1 MDPKARIA
9 GSRLWS
15 SAPALLT
22 TAGLLW
28 ALVAALDPA
37 RPSGAIGGVLCCAAA
52 LALQRRRGGSLRPF
66 VLTAILSA
74 ALGIAVWVHPDFKR
88 GDFRPYFAYL
98 RSAAFDH
105 DLDFANDFEGW
116 GLQPKSLTAT
126 GHRRTSVPL
135 GPALVWSP
143 FFAAAHVYVVL
154 DRAIGSHRY
163 SADGNSPPY
172 LRSALVGTVCIA
184 VLGAWLLVTV
194 LERRLPR
201 PIAALAVLA
210 AIATSPILV
219 YVFVDPGQSHGSAF
233 GLACLGIWAAERIE
247 RRPTAGAWAVA
258 GLVTGLTFLMRL
270 QAFVFGL
277 VFLPIA
283 VAGLVRRSLRPWW
296 LALAFVAALVAASPQ
311 FFAWHAIYGSWFPP
325 GGGGA
330 ASAAAVPGERIDLLT
345 RPDRFFDFSAPY
357 LAYVLFSSDRGLFA
371 WSPGLLAAFVA
382 LVLGLRRWGLIG
394 LGGLLVALATMWFNG
409 SYVLWWSGGDAFGG
423 RRFDVV
429 IPFLALGYGSL
440 LTFLAA
446 RPLLTPSLL
455 LVALGVWNAG
465 LARMWRH
472 GGLPDVAEA
481 RVVLGLQSDQAQQL
495 SEDALGRIAGP
506 RGRALAYGL
515 FDGRFFF
522 SNSVHDGVVDV
533 GSSEQPFLTG
543 GWSRPINEAGPPTF
557 RQVFL
562 PRACVRIPLLRP
574 VEMEA
579 TVTARTPARLGV
591 QPMTVTLNDK
601 PVARLALEPEW
612 TEQAAPLPA
621 TMMIPGENLL
631 CLEFEGALPGPP
643 HQRVAAWVR
652 RIVVH

>member
-1 MDPKARIA
+1 MDPKAKTE

-15 SAPALLT
+15 SAPALLAS
-22 TAGLLW
+22 AGLLW

-37 RPSGAIGGVLCCAAA
+37 RPSGAAGGALLCAVA
-52 LALQRRRGGSLRPF
+52 LALQRRRGRALRPF
-66 VLTAILSA
+66 VLTTVLSV
-74 ALGIAVWVHPDFKR
+74 ALGIGAWVHPDFGR
-88 GDFRPYFAYL
+88 GDFWPYFAYL

-116 GLQPKSLTAT
+116 GLDPKSLTAT
-126 GHRRTSVPL
+126 GHRRTAVPL

-154 DRAIGSHRY
+154 DRAVGSHRY
-163 SADGNSPPY
+163 SADGNSTPY
-172 LRSALVGTVCIA
+172 VRSALAGTVCIA
-184 VLGAWLLVTV
+184 VLGAWLLVGV

-201 PIAALAVLA
+201 PIALLAVLA
-210 AIATSPILV
+210 AVGTSPILV
-219 YVFVDPGQSHGSAF
+219 YTFVDPGQSHGSAF
-233 GLACLGIWAAERIE
+233 GLACLGIWAAERIQ
-247 RRPTAGAWAVA
+247 RRPTSGAWAVA
-258 GLVTGLTFLMRL
+258 GIVTGLTFLMRL

-283 VAGLVRRSLRPWW
+283 IVGLARRTLRPWW
-296 LALAFVAALVAASPQ
+296 LVLGFLAALGAASPQ
-311 FFAWHAIYGSWFPP
+311 FLAWHAIYGSWFPP

-330 ASAAAVPGERIDLLT
+330 TRVATAPGQSVDLLT
-345 RPDRFFDFSAPY
+345 QPGRFFDFSAPY
-357 LAYVLFSSDRGLFA
+357 LSYVLFSTDRGLFA

-394 LGGLLVALATMWFNG
+394 LGGLLVAFATAWFNG

-440 LTFLAA
+440 LAFLAA
-446 RPLLTPSLL
+446 RPLLAPSLL
-455 LVALGVWNAG
+455 VVALGVWNAG

-495 SEDALGRIAGP
+495 SEDVLGRVAGQ
-506 RGRALAYGL
+506 RGRALAYGF

-522 SNSVHDGVVDV
+522 SNSVHDGVVDL
-533 GSSEQPFLTG
+533 GSSDQEFLTG
-543 GWSRPINEAGPPTF
+543 GWSKPINQAGPPAF

-562 PRACVRIPLLRP
+562 PRGCVRIPLLRP
-574 VEMEA
+574 IEMA
-579 TVTARTPARLGV
+579 VRVTARTPKRLGV
-591 QPMTVTLNDK
+591 QPMTVTLNDN
-601 PVARLALEPEW
+601 PVTRLVLSPEW
-612 TEQAAPLPA
+612 TEQSAPLPA
-621 TMMIPGENLL
+621 SMMIPGQNLL

-643 HQRVAAWVR
+643 QQRVAAWVR